1 MSLAHEPY
9 DLTGDD
15 PVLEART
22 MVPPPSLLRQIPRL
36 DERARDLVVVRE
48 SAVYDHTL
56 MDGCIQH
63 TLSYCK
69 HLPGYEGARQVGLDP
84 LLRPEALPAGVAA
97 VPLAHRGT
105 RGVLFSIEG
114 TLFFYS
120 EASAA
125 KTDVQG
131 DNQWTLILNALLERV
146 RPEQL
151 HVVALSRLVR
161 SFEMAG
167 LVHSTVTRNVK
178 TVYAGGARIPMQGE
192 GYQMGQLMWST
203 LATIS
208 ASERHLIVQR
218 LTAGVVAKYVRGEW
232 VRGVGSQPLG
242 YTYDPEAKNLKLD
255 LGAREQVALAW
266 TLLADSRVTAEKFV
280 RLLGDAGIVSSSTS
294 REGRRRNVGDLRDPA
309 TYVNHLMRYADLYR
323 TGRHVQRHR
332 NPFPGS
338 DHISALPVLAPS
350 TDYPEGHVEF
360 SYDWGLPE
368 GGWIDH
374 EIITTALEVRRSY
387 RPRTG
392 GRARKRVA
400 PLTGANWVQDG
411 SEFLV
416 QATSR
421 EGYELRVRRA
431 GVR

>member
-1 MSLAHEPY
+1 MSFELEPY
-9 DLTGDD
+9 DLSGDES
-15 PVLEART
+15 VLEARA

-56 MDGCIQH
+56 MEGCIQH
-63 TLSYCK
+63 TLSYCTT
-69 HLPGYEGARQVGLDP
+69 LPGHDLARSVGLDP
-84 LLRPEALPAGVAA
+84 LLHPDALPAEVVA

-105 RGVLFSIEG
+105 QGVLFSAEG

-125 KTDVQG
+125 KTDVRG

-146 RPEQL
+146 RPERL

-167 LVHSTVTRNVK
+167 LVQSTVTRHVDK
-178 TVYAGGARIPMQGE
+178 VYAGGVPIPMRGE
-192 GYQMGQLMWST
+192 GEQMGQLMWST

-218 LTAGVVAKYVRGEW
+218 LTAGVVAKFLRGEW

-242 YTYDPEAKNLKLD
+242 YVYDPVTKTLALD
-255 LGAREQVALAW
+255 YENREQVAFAW
-266 TLLADSRVTAEKFV
+266 TLLADPTVTAEKFV
-280 RLLGDAGIVSSSTS
+280 RLLGDAGVVSSSIG
-294 REGRRRNVGDLRDPA
+294 REGQRRNVGDLRDPA
-309 TYVNHLMRYADLYR
+309 TYVNHLLRYSDLYR

-350 TDYPEGHVEF
+350 AGYPDGHVEF
-360 SYDWGLPE
+360 RYDWGLPD
-368 GGWIDH
+368 GGWVEDAV
-374 EIITTALEVRRSY
+374 ITTALEVRRSY

-392 GRARKRVA
+392 ARARKRVA
-400 PLTGANWVQDG
+400 PLTGATWIQDG

-421 EGYELRVRRA
+421 ESYELRVRKA
-431 GVR
+431 GA